1 MSMCTSNPLKFSWLA
16 AVLLLLAQSVSA
28 ASAAAAPDFRGIVKS
43 ASPAVVN
50 VRTTSTQEASQG
62 GDEPP
67 DLSAIPPELR
77 DYFRHFFQLPPGA
90 QEAPPEPAQGLGSGF
105 ILSPDGYILTN
116 AHVVEHADEVVVRL
130 ADHRELPAEIVGAD
144 ARTDVALLKI
154 DASGLPTIPVGDA
167 RHLEV
172 GQWVVAIGSPF
183 GLESTATA
191 GIVSAVGR
199 SLPGDTYVPFIQT
212 DVAINP
218 GNSGGPL
225 LDTDGR
231 VVGINSQIFS
241 RTGGYMGLSFAVPI
255 DLATHVASQLKE
267 TGHVQHGW
275 LGIQIQPVS
284 QDLATAF
291 GLDRPRGALVAG
303 VTADSPADK
312 AGIEAGDIVLG
323 YDGKPIDQLGD
334 LPALV
339 GNTMPGH
346 QAHLDVLRNG
356 SESKIVVDVGELDQN
371 ATAQSEESTSDK
383 TASTLHM
390 TVSDPT
396 ASERRQLDLPQG
408 GVVVRSIEQ
417 GPAAQAGIREGD
429 VIVTFN
435 RTPVEN
441 AEQFHTLVEST
452 VPGKPFALLIHR
464 GDQILYVAV
473 RVPSNTG

>member
-1 MSMCTSNPLKFSWLA
+1 MHATHSSKYSWLV
-16 AVLLLLAQSVSA
+16 AVLVLLAQPVW
-28 ASAAAAPDFRGIVKS
+28 AAAAPSGAPDFREIVKK

-50 VRTTSTQEASQG
+50 VRTTSTQEAGQS

-77 DYFRHFFQLPPGA
+77 DYFRHFFQVPPGA
-90 QEAPPEPAQGLGSGF
+90 QEIPREPAQGLGSGF
-105 ILSPDGYILTN
+105 IISPDGYILTN
-116 AHVVEHADEVVVRL
+116 AHVVEHADEVMVRL
-130 ADHRELPAEIVGAD
+130 ADHRELPAEIVGED

-154 DASGLPTIPVGDA
+154 GASELPTLPVGDA
-167 RHLEV
+167 RNLEV

-255 DLATHVASQLKE
+255 DLASHVASQLKD
-267 TGHVQHGW
+267 TGHVEHGW

-323 YDGKPIDQLGD
+323 YDGRPIDQLGD

-346 QAHLDVLRNG
+346 SAHLDVLRNG
-356 SESKIVVDVGELDQN
+356 GKTEVVVEVGELDQSEV
-371 ATAQSEESTSDK
+371 AQTEESSSDK
-383 TASTLHM
+383 VASALHM
-390 TVSDPT
+390 TVSNPT
-396 ASERRQLDLPQG
+396 QTERHQLELPEG
-408 GVVVRSIEQ
+408 GVVVRSLEQ

-429 VIVTFN
+429 VIVSFN
-435 RTPVEN
+435 RTPVKD
-441 AEQFHTLVEST
+441 AEQFRTLVDST
-452 VPGKPFALLIHR
+452 TPGKPFALLLHR
-464 GDQILYVAV
+464 GEQILYVAV
-473 RVPSNTG
+473 RVPSTTG